1 MDKGGSEGMGTKLY
15 IGTESGI
22 LALEGGNGS
31 WETTDSGLEDKFIE
45 KLELTESGRLYTGL
59 PRDGVYKSEG
69 ALDSWSRTL
78 EADVRGLAVSPHDPS
93 VLFAGTE
100 PAGVFRSLDGGNSW
114 QELTEVKEVPNYS
127 NWSFPAPPFVAHV
140 RTFSFVAGD
149 PQTVFAGVEVG
160 GILRSLDGGDT
171 WEEYGE
177 GIYEDVHYLLG
188 NPGNPDIVY
197 STTGEGFYRSTD
209 RAKTWKFAFEGI
221 KNDYTHPVVVRPDDP
236 QVVFTAAASDPPPSF
251 SRPTGAEAIIYRSND
266 AGDTWE
272 PLTNGLPD
280 MFHGMVRGLTID
292 PNNPDVVYAGSTDGE
307 IYRSEDGGDSWSL
320 MMDGLPGVWVIRV
333 VAN

>member
-1 MDKGGSEGMGTKLY
+1 MGTKLY

-22 LALEGGNGS
+22 LTLEGGNGS
-31 WETTDSGLEDKFIE
+31 WETTDSGLGDKFIE

-93 VLFAGTE
+93 VVFAGTE
-100 PAGVFRSLDGGNSW
+100 PAGVFRSLDGGDSW
-114 QELTEVKEVPNYS
+114 EELTEVKKVPSYS

-140 RTFSFVAGD
+140 RTFSFVAGE
-149 PQTVFAGVEVG
+149 PETVFAGVEVG
-160 GILRSLDGGDT
+160 GVLRSLDGGDT

-197 STTGEGFYRSTD
+197 STTG
-209 RAKTWKFAFEGI
+209 
-221 KNDYTHPVVVRPDDP
+221 
-236 QVVFTAAASDPPPSF
+236 
-251 SRPTGAEAIIYRSND
+251 
-266 AGDTWE
+266 
-272 PLTNGLPD
+272 
-280 MFHGMVRGLTID
+280 
-292 PNNPDVVYAGSTDGE
+292 
-307 IYRSEDGGDSWSL
+307 
-320 MMDGLPGVWVIRV
+320 DGLLSFYGPGQDLALHFRRDQELLHPPGGGQAGQSAGGVHSGRQRS
-333 VAN
+333 APQLQPSHRRRGDNLPQQ